1 MASDPRSDEA
11 PQEGIAAPVDTRN
24 HAAVTR
30 SPQIRAAQVAMDGK
44 TEVQP
49 AAERKV
55 VARNTEASGT
65 LAAPRILEADSK
77 RNPVAKENAAG
88 SVLSRS
94 GVEQALPPLV
104 YNK

>member
-1 MASDPRSDEA
+1 
-11 PQEGIAAPVDTRN
+11 
-24 HAAVTR
+24 
-30 SPQIRAAQVAMDGK
+30 MDGK

-94 GVEQALPPLV
+94 GVEQDLPPLA

>member
-1 MASDPRSDEA
+1 
-11 PQEGIAAPVDTRN
+11 
-24 HAAVTR
+24 
-30 SPQIRAAQVAMDGK
+30 MDGK
-44 TEVQP
+44 TEAQP

-55 VARNTEASGT
+55 PARNTAALET
-65 LAAPRILEADSK
+65 LAAPKIPGADSK

-94 GVEQALPPLV
+94 GAEQALPPFV